1 MNEETQSQI
10 ETITQHFNSLEP
22 LPSQQKK
29 ERKFIDALLK
39 SLYRYY
45 GIINPTYICIAAF
58 VLGVIVGIVSMLLYT
73 IQ

>member
-45 GIINPTYICIAAF
+45 GILI
-58 VLGVIVGIVSMLLYT
+58 
-73 IQ
+73 